1 LVRSA
6 VAKPSDYVRTSELF
20 RADALAPDVR
30 AELNEFA
37 AKVGAEID
45 LAATRAGVRTVATAA
60 GKGGL
65 LRRKVVP
72 VEQHALITD
81 RHLVIVT
88 LRDGQQINSIYR
100 LDSIDVTD
108 FNSTLIED
116 VGLEITGV
124 MVGGSDRGTAFLGLD
139 HGSAGGA
146 FRQALLD
153 AARPAAR

>member
-1 LVRSA
+1 M
-6 VAKPSDYVRTSELF
+6 AKPSDYVRTSELF
-20 RADALAPDVR
+20 RADSLAPEVR
-30 AELNEFA
+30 AELDEFA
-37 AKVGAEID
+37 ATVGAEID
-45 LAATRAGVRTVATAA
+45 LGATRAGVRTVATPA
-60 GKGGL
+60 GKGGF
-65 LRRKVVP
+65 LRRKVLP

-88 LRDGQQINSIYR
+88 LRDDQQINSIYR

-108 FNSTLIED
+108 FDSTFVED